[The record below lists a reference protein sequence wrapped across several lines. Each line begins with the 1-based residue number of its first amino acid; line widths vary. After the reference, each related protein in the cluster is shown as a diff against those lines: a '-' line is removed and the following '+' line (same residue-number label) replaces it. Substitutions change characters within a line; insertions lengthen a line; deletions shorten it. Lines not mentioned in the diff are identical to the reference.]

1 MLNAIFLLLL
11 TGLIWSAVGVL
22 IGAAPSD
29 RDRLYSFYSLNGI
42 LFTAFVWIT
51 QPPSAASPD
60 EVLRLAALMM
70 PSALMEVFAFLLLK
84 RAMDRGSQG
93 IAWSIAQSA
102 MVIPFL
108 GAVFFLHNQSTAA
121 QWTGLACSL
130 LSLVL
135 FGRDKPSNGTAGN
148 DATYFRLVFGSFA
161 LIGLG
166 SFLRLIPG
174 YAGFSAETLTWRLP
188 LQSPVG
194 MVFWTTICLAKRI
207 WEPNRVWRISLPYAI
222 VVALGQI
229 SFYAATDAADALRI
243 TSVVMPV
250 TTGTCILGFALWC
263 QFIRREHLSR
273 GGWLAV
279 ALAIVGIALLSSEP
293 PPPSTEHSSQ
303 TKRPVPTEETRPSID
318 APRIENAIAPKSP

>member
-1 MLNAIFLLLL
+1 MLNAVLLLLL
-11 TGLIWSAVGVL
+11 TGLIWSLVGVL

-51 QPPSAASPD
+51 RTPNAAAPTG
-60 EVLRLAALMM
+60 EVLRLAALML

-93 IAWSIAQSA
+93 IAWSVAQSA

-108 GAVFFLHNQSTAA
+108 CAVVFLGNPSTVA
-121 QWTGLACSL
+121 QWTGLAL
-130 LSLVL
+130 AIASLVL
-135 FGRDKPSNGTAGN
+135 FAKDKPSKGTATN
-148 DATYFRLVFGSFA
+148 DATYFRLVFASFA
-161 LIGLG
+161 LIGVG
-166 SFLRLIPG
+166 GFLRLIPG
-174 YAGFSAETLTWRLP
+174 YAGLSPETLTWRLP

-194 MVFWTTICLAKRI
+194 MVYWTTVCLAKGI
-207 WEPNRVWRISLPYAI
+207 WCPGRVWKISLPYAI

-229 SFYAATDAADALRI
+229 CFYAATDAADALKI

-263 QFIRREHLSR
+263 RFVRHERLSFC
-273 GGWLAV
+273 GWLAV
-279 ALAIVGIALLSSEP
+279 ALDIAGIALLSS
-293 PPPSTEHSSQ
+293 
-303 TKRPVPTEETRPSID
+303 R
-318 APRIENAIAPKSP
+318 